1 MRKAGKSIIIITH
14 KLNEVLE
21 LSDRVAVLRKGKYI
35 NTVETAKATVESL
48 TEMMVGEKV
57 KLDIN
62 RTEPVGAEKRIEMR
76 GITCKNKEGLKV
88 LTEASF
94 TAYSGEILGV
104 AGISGSGQKELLE
117 SVAGL
122 QPIESGEILYFSP
135 EGTTEKISEMKA
147 EDIKNLGITLSFV
160 PEDRLGMGLVGSMD
174 LTDNMMI
181 RSYKEG
187 RHFFADRKSP
197 KKLAEDIVEKLDVVT
212 PGVDTPVSRLSGGN
226 VQKILVGREIASNP
240 TVLMVAYPV
249 RGLDINSSYTIY
261 NLLNDQKKK
270 GVAVICVGEDLDV
283 LLELCDKILVLN
295 SGKVAGIVD
304 ARTTTK
310 EKLGLMSKENVISK
324 KEPFARM
331 VKRDHISVGKAWAI
345 RLIAVALSLVVAA
358 LVIVAVTKQNPIE
371 VYLGIIDGAVGSNR
385 RIWVTI
391 REMMVLLC
399 IAIGLTPA
407 FKMKFWNIGA
417 EGQILMGGTA
427 AAAMMI
433 YFGDKMPNWLLLIVI
448 FVVSGLAGLIWG
460 VIPAIFKAYFNTN
473 ETLFTLMLNYVA
485 MQIVT
490 FCIVFWEN
498 PSGSNT
504 VGIINAAT
512 KGGWF
517 PTIFGNAY
525 TLNVIIVLAITLVV
539 YVYMK
544 YSKQGYEISVVG
556 ESQNTARYAGID
568 VKKVIIRTMMIS
580 GAICGIAG
588 AVIVSGASHTIS
600 TSTAGGRGFTAI
612 IVAWMSKFN
621 PLAMILV
628 SGFLVFMQQGSI
640 QVASQ
645 FGLNEN
651 ASDII
656 TGILLFFLIGCEFFI
671 NYKLEFRKKGEK

>member
-1 MRKAGKSIIIITH
+1 M
-14 KLNEVLE
+14 
-21 LSDRVAVLRKGKYI
+21 D
-35 NTVETAKATVESL
+35 NTVK
-48 TEMMVGEKV
+48 
-57 KLDIN
+57 
-62 RTEPVGAEKRIEMR
+62 EPLIHLSKR
-76 GITCKNKEGLKV
+76 
-88 LTEASF
+88 
-94 TAYSGEILGV
+94 
-104 AGISGSGQKELLE
+104 
-117 SVAGL
+117 
-122 QPIESGEILYFSP
+122 
-135 EGTTEKISEMKA
+135 
-147 EDIKNLGITLSFV
+147 EDM
-160 PEDRLGMGLVGSMD
+160 P
-174 LTDNMMI
+174 
-181 RSYKEG
+181 
-187 RHFFADRKSP
+187 
-197 KKLAEDIVEKLDVVT
+197 
-212 PGVDTPVSRLSGGN
+212 
-226 VQKILVGREIASNP
+226 
-240 TVLMVAYPV
+240 
-249 RGLDINSSYTIY
+249 
-261 NLLNDQKKK
+261 
-270 GVAVICVGEDLDV
+270 
-283 LLELCDKILVLN
+283 
-295 SGKVAGIVD
+295 SGKRWLVRIA
-304 ARTTTK
+304 
-310 EKLGLMSKENVISK
+310 
-324 KEPFARM
+324 
-331 VKRDHISVGKAWAI
+331 AI
-345 RLIAVALSLVVAA
+345 FLSLVVCAGF
-358 LVIVAVTKQNPIE
+358 IFMIIKMNPVE
-371 VYLGIIDGAVGSNR
+371 VYEGIVEGAVGTSR
-385 RIWVTI
+385 RFWVTA
-391 REMMVLLC
+391 RDALTLLC
-399 IAIGLTPA
+399 VAVAVTPA

>member
-1 MRKAGKSIIIITH
+1 MPKLSFAGLHVAQRAPMAAWKAA
-14 KLNEVLE
+14 LL
-21 LSDRVAVLRKGKYI
+21 RVAAVLLALVVGGLILLCLGYNPLLVYQTMLNGALAKK
-35 NTVETAKATVESL
+35 TA
-48 TEMMVGEKV
+48 
-57 KLDIN
+57 
-62 RTEPVGAEKRIEMR
+62 R
-76 GITCKNKEGLKV
+76 
-88 LTEASF
+88 ASVVRN
-94 TAYSGEILGV
+94 AVPLAIVALGV
-104 AGISGSGQKELLE
+104 
-117 SVAGL
+117 
-122 QPIESGEILYFSP
+122 
-135 EGTTEKISEMKA
+135 
-147 EDIKNLGITLSFV
+147 TL
-160 PEDRLGMGLVGSMD
+160 
-174 LTDNMMI
+174 
-181 RSYKEG
+181 
-187 RHFFADRKSP
+187 
-197 KKLAEDIVEKLDVVT
+197 
-212 PGVDTPVSRLSGGN
+212 
-226 VQKILVGREIASNP
+226 
-240 TVLMVAYPV
+240 
-249 RGLDINSSYTIY
+249 
-261 NLLNDQKKK
+261 
-270 GVAVICVGEDLDV
+270 
-283 LLELCDKILVLN
+283 
-295 SGKVAGIVD
+295 
-304 ARTTTK
+304 
-310 EKLGLMSKENVISK
+310 
-324 KEPFARM
+324 
-331 VKRDHISVGKAWAI
+331 
-345 RLIAVALSLVVAA
+345 
-358 LVIVAVTKQNPIE
+358 
-371 VYLGIIDGAVGSNR
+371 
-385 RIWVTI
+385 
-391 REMMVLLC
+391 
-399 IAIGLTPA
+399 A

>member
-1 MRKAGKSIIIITH
+1 M
-14 KLNEVLE
+14 
-21 LSDRVAVLRKGKYI
+21 
-35 NTVETAKATVESL
+35 
-48 TEMMVGEKV
+48 
-57 KLDIN
+57 
-62 RTEPVGAEKRIEMR
+62 
-76 GITCKNKEGLKV
+76 
-88 LTEASF
+88 
-94 TAYSGEILGV
+94 
-104 AGISGSGQKELLE
+104 
-117 SVAGL
+117 
-122 QPIESGEILYFSP
+122 
-135 EGTTEKISEMKA
+135 
-147 EDIKNLGITLSFV
+147 
-160 PEDRLGMGLVGSMD
+160 
-174 LTDNMMI
+174 
-181 RSYKEG
+181 
-187 RHFFADRKSP
+187 
-197 KKLAEDIVEKLDVVT
+197 
-212 PGVDTPVSRLSGGN
+212 
-226 VQKILVGREIASNP
+226 
-240 TVLMVAYPV
+240 
-249 RGLDINSSYTIY
+249 
-261 NLLNDQKKK
+261 NDQKKK

-310 EKLGLMSKENVISK
+310 EKLGLMMRMSKENVISK

-385 RIWVTI
+385 RIWVPI